1 MPNVLCTVSGHYVK
15 ISTPVARK
23 LYNNG
28 ESIFVKGASEH
39 FSCVSEWFA
48 HDGFEFDNRVNEW
61 LYYNKHYYGNIQF
74 YRLATDAEFKA
85 CRMY

>member
-15 ISTPVARK
+15 INTPTARK
-23 LYNNG
+23 LYDKG
-28 ESIFVKGASEH
+28 ESIFVKGALEH

-48 HDGFEFDNRVNEW
+48 HDGFEFDKRVNEW
-61 LYYNKHYYGNIQF
+61 LYYNKHYYGRIQF